1 MKNIVK
7 HLCYLLTILCFIS
20 TSNVYAN
27 EEDSLSTPKV
37 GDIFI
42 EENGSKAKVIS
53 VENAFTYTVEILSGE
68 IQLFGKTCSVHLL
81 VNYGKPK
88 TAIRN
93 IGSYTYCYETARVQQ
108 KKCTKC
114 GKTNFYERTVL
125 NKYKHTYK
133 NGSKT
138 CSRCGYVNKIS

>member
-1 MKNIVK
+1 M
-7 HLCYLLTILCFIS
+7 
-20 TSNVYAN
+20 
-27 EEDSLSTPKV
+27 
-37 GDIFI
+37 
-42 EENGSKAKVIS
+42 
-53 VENAFTYTVEILSGE
+53 
-68 IQLFGKTCSVHLL
+68 QLFGKTCSVHLL

-93 IGSYTYCYETARVQQ
+93 IGTYTYCYETARVQQ

-133 NGSKT
+133 KGSKT
-138 CSRCGYVNKIS
+138 CSRCGYVNKILYKAIARVGRLGILAQQLEKFSFHLPLFLNIIVNL

>member
-7 HLCYLLTILCFIS
+7 HLSYLLTILCFIS
-20 TSNVYAN
+20 TSNVYAH

-68 IQLFGKTCSVHLL
+68 IQLFGKTCSVHFL
-81 VNYGKPK
+81 
-88 TAIRN
+88 
-93 IGSYTYCYETARVQQ
+93 
-108 KKCTKC
+108 
-114 GKTNFYERTVL
+114 
-125 NKYKHTYK
+125 
-133 NGSKT
+133 
-138 CSRCGYVNKIS
+138 

>member
-108 KKCTKC
+108 KK
-114 GKTNFYERTVL
+114 
-125 NKYKHTYK
+125 
-133 NGSKT
+133 
-138 CSRCGYVNKIS
+138 